1 VKLHR
6 KVCTHSP
13 GGEGGRSL
21 PTTLVK
27 KKYGKRTRKGLI
39 VEEKNEESRDKGKI
53 EADRVK

>member
-1 VKLHR
+1 
-6 KVCTHSP
+6 
-13 GGEGGRSL
+13 L

-27 KKYGKRTRKGLI
+27 KKYGKRNRKGLI